1 MGVWRWDVGRWDVG
15 RWGVGRWDVGRW
27 GVGRWGVGRWGVG
40 TLGVGRLGEACPVQT
55 GRLLRPLF
63 LSFSLWR
70 RDVGTGA
77 SAPVSAPAPPLAPPR
92 RFPVSPFPR
101 LPRSRPRRL
110 FLSST
115 PRHPSQRGRLPP
127 SRASPPP
134 RHHQPSPSHRLAG
147 SPSPLPVLL
156 PLEKGRR
163 YTRLGS
169 GERSASPL
177 APPRRLPVSPSPQVS
192 TSSSL
197 PLIDSSAPPTT
208 RPPSHRHEH
217 PLPPAPPTLPVSLW
231 RRDAPRKGLTFG
243 PASSLHQR

>member
-1 MGVWRWDVGRWDVG
+1 MGVWRWDVGRWDVGRWDVG
-15 RWGVGRWDVGRW
+15 RWGVGRW
-27 GVGRWGVGRWGVG
+27 GVGA
-40 TLGVGRLGEACPVQT
+40 LGVGRLGEACPVQT

-70 RDVGTGA
+70 RDVGTGV
-77 SAPVSAPAPPLAPPR
+77 SAPVSAPHPPLPR
-92 RFPVSPFPR
+92 LSVSPFLR

-177 APPRRLPVSPSPQVS
+177 APPRRLPVSPSPQAS
-192 TSSSL
+192 TSSPL
-197 PLIDSSAPPTT
+197 PFIDSSAPLTT
-208 RPPSHRHEH
+208 RPPSHRHE
-217 PLPPAPPTLPVSLW
+217 PPSTPAPPTLPVSLW
-231 RRDAPRKGLTFG
+231 RRDAHRKGLTFG